1 MYFALDVNMVM
12 NYLIVTNAKNVL
24 FKIVRFAIKEN
35 VKVVL
40 QDLYQMKKENVC
52 YKKNFKNVMTQI
64 V

>member
-12 NYLIVTNAKNVL
+12 NYLIMINAKNVL
-24 FKIVRFAIKEN
+24 FKIVRYAIKEN

-40 QDLYQMKKENVC
+40 QDLYQMKKENVR